1 VTPDAAR
8 ARLARR
14 GWALEYV
21 EPAAWGHRLGGW
33 RATRP
38 GWTRG
43 HTSLAGCVEMC
54 ERWGREQGMNITT
67 LHGNCIE
74 LLPTLPACSA
84 EGVLTD
90 PPYALIGGGVKTPI
104 HRGGG
109 FAGHARETKGRMF
122 ASVPKFDEW
131 AEVLA
136 APLTPSAEA
145 LVMTN
150 DRNLPAM
157 WEALRRH
164 GWKWHNLIVWDK
176 VYQVNNMW
184 YQKQAEFILYLY
196 RGRARRLRN
205 LGASTLCRFAP
216 PRNRTHISEKP
227 VALLEWLISNHDW
240 VTVLDPFMGSGSTGE
255 AAIRQ
260 GRGFIGIEI
269 EATDYQAAA
278 TRIQAAA
285 RRPVAEQTPLE
296 AWADS
301 QEAA

>member
-1 VTPDAAR
+1 VEAEIT
-8 ARLARR
+8 RR
-14 GWALEYV
+14 GWTLERVGAEVYGC
-21 EPAAWGHRLGGW
+21 AQGGW
-33 RATRP
+33 RARKN
-38 GWTRG
+38 GITRG
-43 HTSLAGCVEMC
+43 GYRLEHVVQQVE
-54 ERWGREQGMNITT
+54 EHDAWEAEQRMDVRT

-74 LLPTLPACSA
+74 ILPTLPACSA

-90 PPYALIGGGVKTPI
+90 PPYRLVSGGMKSAI
-104 HRGGG
+104 HEGRG
-109 FAGHARETKGRMF
+109 FIPVAKATKGMLFR
-122 ASVPKFDEW
+122 SIPKFDEW

-176 VYQVNNMW
+176 VYQVNHMW

-205 LGASTLCRFAP
+205 LGASTVCRFMP
-216 PRNRTHISEKP
+216 VREGRTHISEKP

-240 VTVLDPFMGSGSTGE
+240 AAVIDPFMGSGSTGE
-255 AAIRQ
+255 AAVRQ
-260 GRGFIGIEI
+260 GRGFIGVEI
-269 EATDYQAAA
+269 EEADYTAA
-278 TRIQAAA
+278 TARIQAAV
-285 RRPVAEQTPLE
+285 RRPVAEQTPME